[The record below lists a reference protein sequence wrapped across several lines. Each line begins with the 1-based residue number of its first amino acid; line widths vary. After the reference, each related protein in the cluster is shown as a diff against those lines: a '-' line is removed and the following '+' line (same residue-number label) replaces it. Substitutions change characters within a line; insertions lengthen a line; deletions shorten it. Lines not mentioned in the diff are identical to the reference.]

1 MLASCQSLISSSPD
15 RVQIDDLSL
24 QSTKNQ
30 SKALKYAIQLL
41 ENGKF
46 DQADQIISQV
56 IRVNGSNK
64 LALTLNEQL
73 HKSSKQLFKTTRT
86 SKYKVKRGD
95 SLGSIAKIW
104 LGDSIYFVSLARLNQ
119 INNPAKIK
127 PGLELIV
134 PVISTSPLVKK
145 ENQRSQANLKLLHD
159 YIEKRKWLKAIERM
173 NSIYV
178 VEQDQENLVNK
189 HKIALE
195 ELAKSRISIGEKRA
209 MLEQIKQIEKS
220 SNRTYLKPN
229 YYHFLNSQHYV
240 VLLKEFNLLF
250 QDKSYYEAAD
260 KLILAKSLPQKFQ
273 SNTTDER
280 EHELVQLIH
289 KDAILLKKNRNLE
302 QAASSWKKI
311 LTLQPSHQLAQKYY
325 QRTTKL
331 LEKLKSLN

>member
-1 MLASCQSLISSSPD
+1 MLASCQSIISSNPEQ
-15 RVQIDDLSL
+15 VQIDDLSL
-24 QSTKNQ
+24 QSAKNQ

-41 ENGKF
+41 ENGSF

-56 IRVNGSNK
+56 IRINSSNK

-73 HKSSKQLFKTTRT
+73 HKSSQQLFKTSRT
-86 SKYKVKRGD
+86 TKYKVKRGD

-119 INNPAKIK
+119 IDNPAKIE
-127 PGLELIV
+127 PGLELTL
-134 PVISTSPLVKK
+134 PVISTSPLVRK
-145 ENQRSQANLKLLHD
+145 ENQRSQANLKLLQG
-159 YIEKRKWLKAIERM
+159 YIEKQKWLKAIERM
-173 NSIYV
+173 NDIYV
-178 VEQDQENLVNK
+178 VEQDKEKLVNK

-195 ELAKSRISIGEKRA
+195 ELANSRVSIGEKRA
-209 MLEQIKQIEKS
+209 MLQQVTKIEKNS
-220 SNRTYLKPN
+220 IRVYLKEN

-250 QDKSYYEAAD
+250 QDKAYYEAAD
-260 KLILAKSLPQKFQ
+260 KLIKAKTLPQEFQ
-273 SNTTDER
+273 NNTSEER
-280 EHELVQLIH
+280 ESELIQLIH
-289 KDAILLKKNRNLE
+289 KDAILLKKNRKLE
-302 QAASSWKKI
+302 QAANSWKKI